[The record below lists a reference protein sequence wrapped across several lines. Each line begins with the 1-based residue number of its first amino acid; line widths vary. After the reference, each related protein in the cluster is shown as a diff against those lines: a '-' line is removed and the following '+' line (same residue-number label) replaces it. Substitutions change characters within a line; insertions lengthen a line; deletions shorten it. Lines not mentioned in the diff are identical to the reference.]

1 MTMEPGTSLNKR
13 MPARIFTAYSSNDI
27 VVGRTQKADI
37 FCHEYVRADLAN
49 TNVSPAR
56 QRNVVFL
63 TIATCTLHRYSYFHP
78 GECPAC
84 ASSAPAEDTWK
95 HIYSALQ
102 PFIGRPFSP
111 EVAEEVADSI
121 IQSTASPVHGRV
133 WLGES
138 DGEG

>member
-1 MTMEPGTSLNKR
+1 MTFEPDTSLNKR
-13 MPARIFTAYSSNDI
+13 MPARIFTAYSSNHII
-27 VVGRTQKADI
+27 VGMDQPADI
-37 FCHEYVRADLAN
+37 FCYEYVRADLAN
-49 TNVSPAR
+49 ASVSPTR
-56 QRNVVFL
+56 KPNVVFL

-84 ASSAPAEDTWK
+84 ASSAPVEDTWQ
-95 HIYSALQ
+95 HIFSALQ

-111 EVAEEVADSI
+111 EIAEEVADSI
-121 IQSTASPVHGRV
+121 FQSAVNPVVGRV